1 MLGPMVTTW
10 RLLQC
15 SGIPWKSSNNDKVR
29 FACRVEN
36 LNLIDSIPF
45 VDQSSSVDY
54 MIEILSGHLPLTPL
68 QQFLACTRISFLG
81 TDEEEEVRRLY
92 GSGFA
97 MKLATERRLANQ
109 FGMNSIGGG
118 IPSSTNL
125 MSDILTGR
133 DQIIGFE
140 DTLGLP
146 EYRPLFNKAKED
158 PHMSMER
165 TLRM

>member
-1 MLGPMVTTW
+1 
-10 RLLQC
+10 
-15 SGIPWKSSNNDKVR
+15 
-29 FACRVEN
+29 
-36 LNLIDSIPF
+36 
-45 VDQSSSVDY
+45 
-54 MIEILSGHLPLTPL
+54 
-68 QQFLACTRISFLG
+68 
-81 TDEEEEVRRLY
+81 
-92 GSGFA
+92 
-97 MKLATERRLANQ
+97 LANQ